1 MNPRQSRP
9 RQIEEELTLQL
20 TPEDLFDQYV
30 LLPHAELND
39 AVYTAINQFVTRYD
53 GSELKVSIL
62 GCSVIESTQ
71 EFFREVYRAHY
82 DDEYEKVARYLRRR
96 YMRIIALLIVSIVAF
111 YAGIFLFNHVDSASF
126 LQEIVSEIA
135 IFCLWEIGYTH
146 FDRAEA
152 IEEMKRIVR
161 SRDAVILFE

>member
-1 MNPRQSRP
+1 MSGNTRRRQPLSSFLSMNPRQSRP

-111 YAGIFLFNHVDSASF
+111 SFSTTLILQASYRRSF
-126 LQEIVSEIA
+126 LKSQSSAYGRLVIPT
-135 IFCLWEIGYTH
+135 L
-146 FDRAEA
+146 
-152 IEEMKRIVR
+152 IVR
-161 SRDAVILFE
+161 RPSRK

>member
-82 DDEYEKVARYLRRR
+82 DDEWKTFFKYVPSVVLCYLIAMLLCTFKAWDLGKQRLHTAR
-96 YMRIIALLIVSIVAF
+96 
-111 YAGIFLFNHVDSASF
+111 
-126 LQEIVSEIA
+126 
-135 IFCLWEIGYTH
+135 
-146 FDRAEA
+146 
-152 IEEMKRIVR
+152 
-161 SRDAVILFE
+161 